1 MKLHS
6 LRLIVIL
13 LAAILIFTACAAPQP
28 TPPPVDS
35 MGTIVAELASG
46 MQTQTAAAYSPTPP
60 PMTLTL
66 TPSPTESPTATK
78 DPDKDTIVIINVS
91 PCYFGPG
98 PSYGLESNMPKN
110 KGAKLL
116 GQGSIQGWY
125 IIRNPYFLQPCW
137 VSAADVLIE
146 PDVDLSRFPIMTP
159 GH

>member
-46 MQTQTAAAYSPTPP
+46 MQTQTAAEYSPTPP
-60 PMTLTL
+60 PMTPTL
-66 TPSPTESPTATK
+66 TPSPTESPTPTK
-78 DPDKDTIVIINVS
+78 NLEKNTIIVINFA

-98 PSYGLESNMPKN
+98 PSYVLESNISKD
-110 KGAKLL
+110 KKVRLL

-125 IIRNPYFLQPCW
+125 IIYNPYFHQPCW
-137 VSAADVLIE
+137 ISAADVRVDS
-146 PDVDLSRFPIMTP
+146 DVDLSRFPIMTP